1 MSAGLQVTVSLK
13 ELGDAPVEFDI
24 VPTPDELKTLAR
36 RFGLRSLDSVRA
48 NGLVSELR
56 GGAALRVEG
65 RLQASLSQNCVVTL
79 EPVKQTVDEPFCL
92 EFGDNADVIDAATG
106 ELVVAPDQDPPD
118 PMPVGR
124 LDLGEIV
131 SEQLALAIDPYP
143 RKEGADLEAV
153 LRQHGVAADAGKP
166 NPFAA
171 LAALKSKG

>member
-1 MSAGLQVTVSLK
+1 MSTGLQVTVSLK
-13 ELGDAPVEFDI
+13 ELGGDPVEFDI
-24 VPTPDELKTLAR
+24 APTPEQLKGLAR
-36 RFGLRSLDSVRA
+36 RFGLRSLDSLHA
-48 NGLVSELR
+48 TGQVSELR
-56 GGAALRVEG
+56 GGAALRVDG
-65 RLQASLSQNCVVTL
+65 RLQASLTQNCVVTL
-79 EPVKQTVDEPFCL
+79 EPVTQTVDEPFFL

-118 PMPVGR
+118 PMPAGS

-131 SEQLALAIDPYP
+131 CEQLALAIDPYP
-143 RKEGADLEAV
+143 RKEGADLDTV